1 MQHQSSILNLLSFFG
16 RYSFYTI
23 SFFSLLCII
32 SACTQFNASSFPEAP
47 TIIADCGWFALG
59 RVYFDQNQNGQQEPT
74 ERPIA
79 DIPFHID
86 DILNNYSDV
95 GFPAKSN
102 GQGESKLMVFIAGC
116 PATKMEVS
124 IDVPK
129 GYRLTT
135 PARLS
140 ETISQTYEFGL
151 AAIDAQ

>member
-1 MQHQSSILNLLSFFG
+1 MRHQSPILNLLSFFG

-59 RVYFDQNQNGQQEPT
+59 RVYLDQNQNGQLDANE
-74 ERPIA
+74 ESLA
-79 DIPFHID
+79 DIAFHID
-86 DILNNYSDV
+86 DVLNKYVDV

-102 GQGESKLMVFIAGC
+102 RQGESKLMVFVAGC
-116 PATKMEVS
+116 PKTKMEVY

-135 PARLS
+135 PARLTEVS
-140 ETISQTYEFGL
+140 SQTYDFGL
-151 AAIDAQ
+151 IASDAQ